1 MLSCNESTKSTFFPF
16 KIVITTFTIIACSD
30 FHKNDNKM
38 EIALNN
44 DNKLINQ
51 EIIYI
56 SFKS

>member
-1 MLSCNESTKSTFFPF
+1 M
-16 KIVITTFTIIACSD
+16 IACDD
-30 FHKNDNKM
+30 FHKNDNKT

-56 SFKS
+56 SFMSRYNCI